1 MATAT
6 MLGGP
11 DDGNDAIKVEPGQAS
26 ILIYWDGA
34 HWRCPIRKGRNQCSE
49 RKKES

>member
-11 DDGNDAIKVEPGQAS
+11 DDGRDDIKVEPGQQS
-26 ILIYWDGA
+26 ILIYWDGG
-34 HWRCPIRKGRNQCSE
+34 HWRCPIRRGRIYWSE
-49 RKKES
+49 RVRES